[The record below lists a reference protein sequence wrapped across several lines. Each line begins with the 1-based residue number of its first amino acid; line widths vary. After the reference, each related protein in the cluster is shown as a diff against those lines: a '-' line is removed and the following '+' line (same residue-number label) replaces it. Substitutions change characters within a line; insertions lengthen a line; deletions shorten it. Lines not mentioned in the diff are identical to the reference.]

1 MEEKKSE
8 KKETNT
14 FKIMKN
20 EIKETLKKLRL
31 QRYGSQPI
39 NPIEKLKKILLKN
52 INDNSLKEINEELD
66 PHIEKF
72 SILKNRNFLS
82 HFEKYFYEKYDNNNQ
97 ITSFKGLTDEDLEKR
112 INKIIEYLSSSKIN
126 IEESEYLLCLLN
138 YLNPFTETLKK
149 IKGNSYKKIL
159 TKLIYSFKYEYYEK
173 NNILFRFNDLSE
185 KFYLIIKGE
194 VEFLVPNE
202 EYFELT
208 LEEYIDYLLKLR
220 VNNEDFLV
228 EKTLEK
234 NIDKYNLSEK
244 NFDIWI
250 KRAYSTI
257 CDRKL
262 RMKELE
268 KFKEEERERNNFL
281 KKKKKKE
288 EKKEE
293 KEENYQRTFF
303 KKKFVINISPFE
315 NDEEI
320 EISMKLEKEIK
331 EAFLHIQLST
341 GLFKLAL
348 LKEKNNLKNIN
359 SKKYIERLL
368 PKKKNYGNRII
379 KKYNF
384 LIYKYY
390 ISQNLSQGNF
400 FGEIYTD
407 SSYNNEGN
415 KRIETVITK
424 QNTDFAVL
432 SHIQFN
438 DLILDT
444 FEKGRKNLLT
454 YLFDLN
460 VFQNLNLS
468 LFMRNFTKIF
478 EYLKIEYKEVL
489 FNQNQKINENH
500 FVYFIV
506 EGHFDSFS
514 KLSLFEMDNILL
526 KTNLKNKIDNQEID
540 KIKNFKDYYNKKEI
554 KFDSFGKG
562 DIIGLNDCNLYGKY
576 LYTVFCSSHQAFVY
590 KVHISYIKL
599 MITLDNVIKE
609 NFKKFQ
615 TVKTNF
621 LFNMLLKQ
629 RKAKI
634 NSFMERNNNNILL
647 NDKNNNNP
655 SHNKYKLKI
664 SKRLNSSTKI
674 SFDNLSLT
682 NINSNYNKRLNSTSR
697 NFPKTKILKNDNNS
711 NNLFLNNITNKSL
724 RKILLDEKNSSI
736 SNPIS
741 LRKERNKNNTINVLL
756 SYNSKSENK
765 KDKYI
770 SNSLT
775 FSSINSN
782 INNLTNT
789 LINNSYFNNLTS
801 RNEISINENLRKM
814 KKKRILFINK
824 VKKKLVNDGKKLIKI
839 NEFSIEKKIKEKI
852 QEKEFIDFL
861 VYDNFNKNYNTF
873 DYYQPNNYDKRNKN
887 TKYYLLFSKEK

>member
-368 PKKKNYGNRII
+368 PKKKIM
-379 KKYNF
+379 
-384 LIYKYY
+384 
-390 ISQNLSQGNF
+390 
-400 FGEIYTD
+400 EI
-407 SSYNNEGN
+407 E
-415 KRIETVITK
+415 
-424 QNTDFAVL
+424 
-432 SHIQFN
+432 
-438 DLILDT
+438 
-444 FEKGRKNLLT
+444 
-454 YLFDLN
+454 
-460 VFQNLNLS
+460 
-468 LFMRNFTKIF
+468 
-478 EYLKIEYKEVL
+478 
-489 FNQNQKINENH
+489 
-500 FVYFIV
+500 
-506 EGHFDSFS
+506 
-514 KLSLFEMDNILL
+514 
-526 KTNLKNKIDNQEID
+526 
-540 KIKNFKDYYNKKEI
+540 
-554 KFDSFGKG
+554 
-562 DIIGLNDCNLYGKY
+562 
-576 LYTVFCSSHQAFVY
+576 
-590 KVHISYIKL
+590 
-599 MITLDNVIKE
+599 
-609 NFKKFQ
+609 
-615 TVKTNF
+615 
-621 LFNMLLKQ
+621 
-629 RKAKI
+629 
-634 NSFMERNNNNILL
+634 
-647 NDKNNNNP
+647 
-655 SHNKYKLKI
+655 
-664 SKRLNSSTKI
+664 
-674 SFDNLSLT
+674 
-682 NINSNYNKRLNSTSR
+682 
-697 NFPKTKILKNDNNS
+697 
-711 NNLFLNNITNKSL
+711 
-724 RKILLDEKNSSI
+724 
-736 SNPIS
+736 
-741 LRKERNKNNTINVLL
+741 
-756 SYNSKSENK
+756 
-765 KDKYI
+765 
-770 SNSLT
+770 
-775 FSSINSN
+775 
-782 INNLTNT
+782 
-789 LINNSYFNNLTS
+789 
-801 RNEISINENLRKM
+801 
-814 KKKRILFINK
+814 
-824 VKKKLVNDGKKLIKI
+824 
-839 NEFSIEKKIKEKI
+839 
-852 QEKEFIDFL
+852 
-861 VYDNFNKNYNTF
+861 
-873 DYYQPNNYDKRNKN
+873 
-887 TKYYLLFSKEK
+887 